1 MSDRRIQILIK
12 NRNITE
18 NKSLKEK
25 FIEEHI

>member
-1 MSDRRIQILIK
+1 MSDRGIQIHIK

-25 FIEEHI
+25 IIEEHI